1 MNINGLIDVQ
11 IDGINMDDYPD
22 FVDAYVSF
30 AIDEEGNILTDEQ
43 LDKLAEDH
51 PEWVQEMANGEI
63 IGRV

>member
-11 IDGINMDDYPD
+11 IDGINMYDYPD

-43 LDKLAEDH
+43 LDQLAEDY
-51 PEWVQEMANGEI
+51 PEWVQEMAHDEI
-63 IGRV
+63 MGWV